1 MCEHVQEIAEASIR
15 NGARYPVDVEEHLQS
30 CAACSQH
37 IALVSLIATTG
48 RPPVQLPPVELTD
61 RIASM
66 TFAKQSTWQKLFAK
80 PAVFVPALGLVAAAG
95 WLISG
100 LGDVAKVARVDATSQ
115 PVNNPLVVSAPTQS
129 DNKNI
134 KRVPSVNVSPQRN
147 VATNSVTPS
156 EMVKQARQNVKLA
169 YEITSGNPVADSE
182 PAVTILQKPQS
193 IAPEVKTSE
202 IAIAMQSASRVPE
215 IITSTAQNINV
226 QVPASTRVSSPGKA
240 SLVLASTDE
249 EAERDDLRAS
259 FQSQLNQQSDAFRS
273 TVTQGVQPVGD
284 SSRINVVNAP
294 VVTGGK

>member
-48 RPPVQLPPVELTD
+48 RPSVQLPPVELTD
-61 RIASM
+61 RIASL
-66 TFAKQSTWQKLFAK
+66 TFAKQSTWQTLFAK

-100 LGDVAKVARVDATSQ
+100 LGDVDKVARVDATSQ

-156 EMVKQARQNVKLA
+156 EMVKKARQNVKLA
-169 YEITSGNPVADSE
+169 YEITSGNPVADPE

-202 IAIAMQSASRVPE
+202 IAIATQSASRVPE
-215 IITSTAQNINV
+215 IITSTAQNISV
-226 QVPASTRVSSPGKA
+226 QVPSSTRVSSPGKA

-273 TVTQGVQPVGD
+273 TATQGVQPVGD

>member
-37 IALVSLIATTG
+37 IALVSLIATAG
-48 RPPVQLPPVELTD
+48 RPSVQLPPVELTD

-100 LGDVAKVARVDATSQ
+100 LGDVDNVARVDTRPQ
-115 PVNNPLVVSAPTQS
+115 PVNNPSVVSAPTRS

-134 KRVPSVNVSPQRN
+134 KRVPFVNVSTVRD
-147 VATNSVTPS
+147 VATKSVKPS
-156 EMVKQARQNVKLA
+156 ETVTKARQDVKLA
-169 YEITSGNPVADSE
+169 YEITSGNAVADLE
-182 PAVTILQKPQS
+182 PAVTIPQKPQS
-193 IAPEVKTSE
+193 ISPVVKTSE
-202 IAIAMQSASRVPE
+202 IAIATQSASRVPE

-273 TVTQGVQPVGD
+273 TAAQGVQPVGD

>member
-147 VATNSVTPS
+147 VATNAVTPS
-156 EMVKQARQNVKLA
+156 ETVKKARQNVKLA
-169 YEITSGNPVADSE
+169 YEITSGNPVADPE

-202 IAIAMQSASRVPE
+202 IAIATQSASRVPE
-215 IITSTAQNINV
+215 IITSTAQNISV
-226 QVPASTRVSSPGKA
+226 QVPSSTRVSSPGKA

>member
-37 IALVSLIATTG
+37 IVLVSLIATTG
-48 RPPVQLPPVELTD
+48 RPSVQLPPVELTD
-61 RIASM
+61 RIASL
-66 TFAKQSTWQKLFAK
+66 TFAKQSAWQMLFAK

-100 LGDVAKVARVDATSQ
+100 LGNVDSVARVDTAPT
-115 PVNNPLVVSAPTQS
+115 PVNRPLIVNAPPRSDSKNVRPLTSPNLSAV
-129 DNKNI
+129 
-134 KRVPSVNVSPQRN
+134 RALSPESAKPNQMLTK
-147 VATNSVTPS
+147 V
-156 EMVKQARQNVKLA
+156 RQDVKLA
-169 YEITSGNPVADSE
+169 SEITSGNPVASSE
-182 PAVTILQKPQS
+182 LPVTIPQKPQS
-193 IAPEVKTSE
+193 IAPVVKTSE
-202 IAIAMQSASRVPE
+202 IAIATQSASRVPE
-215 IITSTAQNINV
+215 IITSTAQSVNV
-226 QVPASTRVSSPGKA
+226 QMPVSARLSSAKA

-273 TVTQGVQPVGD
+273 TATQGVQPVGD

>member
-30 CAACSQH
+30 CVACSQH

-100 LGDVAKVARVDATSQ
+100 LGDVDNVARVDTRPQ
-115 PVNNPLVVSAPTQS
+115 PVNNPLVVSAPTRS

-156 EMVKQARQNVKLA
+156 ETVKKARSSVKLA
-169 YEITSGNPVADSE
+169 YEITSGNLVADPE

-202 IAIAMQSASRVPE
+202 IAIATQSASRVPE

-240 SLVLASTDE
+240 SLVLALTDE

-273 TVTQGVQPVGD
+273 SATQGVQLVGD